1 MKIAVLRNRLLVL
14 LLALFAGTVEA
25 AGLRLLTES
34 YPPFNMMLDNG
45 QVGGMS
51 TDIVHELFRRA
62 QMEHTIELMPW
73 IRAFNTAVLENNT
86 CVYST
91 TRTDN
96 REHQFKW
103 VGPLLENP
111 WVLYA
116 RPSNRPGPKVGL
128 DLESVRRYRIGG
140 YNGDAVAQ
148 YLIARGFNVELTPA
162 DELNPHKLLAGRIDF
177 WATGK
182 YLGDYLLRKEKL
194 PPLKPV
200 LVFNTAFMYL
210 ACNPRIDNRIIYQ
223 LNDVMQG
230 MQRDGT
236 IARITKQYLAQ

>member
-1 MKIAVLRNRLLVL
+1 MKFATLRFRALLL
-14 LLALFAGTVEA
+14 LLALYAGAASA

-34 YPPFNMMLDNG
+34 YPPFNMMQDNN
-45 QVGGMS
+45 QIGGLS
-51 TDIVHELFRRA
+51 TEIVRELFRRA
-62 QMEHTIELMPW
+62 GESYTIEIMPW

-103 VGPLLENP
+103 VGPLLSNP

-116 RPSNRPGPKVGL
+116 GPASPKIGL
-128 DLESVRRYRIGG
+128 NIESVRRYKIGG

-148 YLIARGFNVELTPA
+148 SLIARGFNVELTPS
-162 DELNPHKLLAGRIDF
+162 DDLNPRKLMAGRIDF

-182 YLGDYLLRKEKL
+182 YLGNYLLKQQNL
-194 PPLKPV
+194 SQIKPV
-200 LVFNTAFMYL
+200 MVFNTAFMYL
-210 ACNPRIDNRIIYQ
+210 ACNLHVDDKTIFHLNMVLQDMQQDGSVARFGKNYQ
-223 LNDVMQG
+223 LP
-230 MQRDGT
+230 
-236 IARITKQYLAQ
+236 

>member
-1 MKIAVLRNRLLVL
+1 MKTAWLRRPMLAL
-14 LLALFAGTVEA
+14 LLGLLSGTAGA
-25 AGLRLLTES
+25 AGVRLLTES
-34 YPPFNMMLDNG
+34 YPPFNMMLENG

-51 TDIVHELFRRA
+51 TDIVRELFRRA
-62 QMEHTIELMPW
+62 GMDYTVELMPW

-91 TRTDN
+91 TRSDN

-103 VGPLLENP
+103 IGPLLANP

-116 RPSNRPGPKVGL
+116 GPSSPRPGL

-148 YLIARGFNVELTPA
+148 YLIARGFNVELTPT
-162 DELNPHKLLAGRIDF
+162 DDLNLRKLEAGRIDY

-182 YLGDYLLRKEKL
+182 YLGNYLVKQANL
-194 PPLKPV
+194 PQLKPAM
-200 LVFNTAFMYL
+200 VFYTAFMYL
-210 ACNPRIDNRIIYQ
+210 ACNPGMPNQTINR
-223 LNDVMQG
+223 LNGVMQE
-230 MQRDGT
+230 MQQDGSV
-236 IARITKQYLAQ
+236 ARITQNYLAP